1 MSMAIAE
8 ASIWGLPIIE
18 SDIIGTSWNRNNL
31 STFLFEAGN
40 VEMLAE
46 KMEEF
51 LNMDKEILIK
61 NSHISKSKNM
71 KKLSMDSWVNEVIR
85 IFIKVLNEDG
95 RRES

>member
-18 SDIIGTSWNRNNL
+18 SDIIGTSWNRNNP

-46 KMEEF
+46 KRKYF
-51 LNMDKEILIK
+51 
-61 NSHISKSKNM
+61 
-71 KKLSMDSWVNEVIR
+71 
-85 IFIKVLNEDG
+85 
-95 RRES
+95 

>member
-1 MSMAIAE
+1 MAIAE